1 MYSSIF
7 PGNSDIF
14 LVYFIIKNWYR
25 TQLSVYF
32 ASFFKLIQ
40 TIMLYTI
47 LTVIIAIICA
57 LLIVVVL
64 LQNGSGQG
72 LSGIGATSMGGSA
85 GLGAR
90 RTADL
95 LSKATSYLGG
105 IFLLLCVLANFVIEK
120 PKSQNSILQ
129 SGAPLMQD
137 NSMPPMPT
145 FDNSSTDGI
154 SQPDEE

>member
-1 MYSSIF
+1 
-7 PGNSDIF
+7 
-14 LVYFIIKNWYR
+14 
-25 TQLSVYF
+25 
-32 ASFFKLIQ
+32 
-40 TIMLYTI
+40 MLYTI

-57 LLIVVVL
+57 LLIIVVL

-137 NSMPPMPT
+137 NSVPPMPT

>member
-1 MYSSIF
+1 
-7 PGNSDIF
+7 
-14 LVYFIIKNWYR
+14 
-25 TQLSVYF
+25 
-32 ASFFKLIQ
+32 
-40 TIMLYTI
+40 MLYLTLTI
-47 LTVIIAIICA
+47 IIAIICA

-72 LSGIGATSMGGSA
+72 LSGIGATSMGGSS

-105 IFLLLCVLANFVIEK
+105 IFLFLCVLANFVIDRPE
-120 PKSQNSILQ
+120 SQNSILQ

-137 NSMPPMPT
+137 NTMPPMPT
-145 FDNSSTDGI
+145 FDNSSTGEVSVPI
-154 SQPDEE
+154 EE

>member
-1 MYSSIF
+1 
-7 PGNSDIF
+7 
-14 LVYFIIKNWYR
+14 
-25 TQLSVYF
+25 
-32 ASFFKLIQ
+32 
-40 TIMLYTI
+40 MLYTI

-95 LSKATSYLGG
+95 LSKSTTYLGG
-105 IFLLLCVLANFVIEK
+105 AFLALCVLANFVIDRPTTTE
-120 PKSQNSILQ
+120 SILQ
-129 SGAPLMQD
+129 TGAPVESVGAPVVPQTPMSTPVTTESGTTEEPAGSSD
-137 NSMPPMPT
+137 NS
-145 FDNSSTDGI
+145 DN
-154 SQPDEE
+154 

>member
-1 MYSSIF
+1 
-7 PGNSDIF
+7 
-14 LVYFIIKNWYR
+14 
-25 TQLSVYF
+25 
-32 ASFFKLIQ
+32 
-40 TIMLYTI
+40 MLYLTLTI
-47 LTVIIAIICA
+47 IIAIICA

-72 LSGIGATSMGGSA
+72 LSGIGATSMGGSS

-105 IFLLLCVLANFVIEK
+105 IFLILCVLANFVIDRPE
-120 PKSQNSILQ
+120 SQNSILQ

-137 NSMPPMPT
+137 NTMPPMPT
-145 FDNSSTDGI
+145 FDNSSTGEV
-154 SQPDEE
+154 SVPNEE

>member
-1 MYSSIF
+1 
-7 PGNSDIF
+7 
-14 LVYFIIKNWYR
+14 
-25 TQLSVYF
+25 
-32 ASFFKLIQ
+32 
-40 TIMLYTI
+40 MLYTI

-57 LLIVVVL
+57 LLILVVL

-95 LSKATSYLGG
+95 LSKATTYLGG
-105 IFLLLCVLANFVIEK
+105 IFLLLCVLANFIIEK
-120 PKSQNSILQ
+120 PESQDSILQ
-129 SGAPLMQD
+129 SGAPPLMQD
-137 NSMPPMPT
+137 NSVPPMPT
-145 FDNSSTDGI
+145 FDNSSTDGT